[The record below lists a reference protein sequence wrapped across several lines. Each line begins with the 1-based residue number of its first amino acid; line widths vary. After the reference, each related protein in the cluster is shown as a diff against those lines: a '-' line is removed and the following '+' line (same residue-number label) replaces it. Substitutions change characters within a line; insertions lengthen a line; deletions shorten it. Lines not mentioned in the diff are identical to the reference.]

1 MRQFKNSREFNLK
14 DHIEEI
20 ESNEEGM
27 DFIVY
32 KFPFNLKYVPY
43 LSKKGK
49 YVLSCEGQIV
59 ECSASH
65 IIIKTAI
72 IEHCDK
78 LIMERLPDI
87 VK

>member
-1 MRQFKNSREFNLK
+1 MKQFKNPREFNLK

-20 ESNEEGM
+20 EIKEEGM

-49 YVLSCEGQIV
+49 YVLSCEGEII
-59 ECSASH
+59 ECSASP

-72 IEHCDK
+72 IDYCDK
-78 LIMERLPDI
+78 LIMERL
-87 VK
+87 